1 MKLLY
6 LHRASSVLLAVI
18 ALVYVSGAGG
28 EEALKW
34 VGGLAAMTLALI
46 ASVLLWCAA
55 QQFGKQDAA
64 RWTWQLLA
72 FGTLAFAV
80 AEGIY
85 FVQENLLQF
94 PEEALFPSIADAFWS
109 VAYLFYLAGV
119 LVMAVAYHRSGL
131 PQPSFVRNSLPCL
144 LLLGGLS
151 AVMYQ
156 TVLGDILN
164 DTELDALSRTLYWLY
179 PVMDLLILLPVIWL
193 ALITRMLGE
202 GAFSRPWRALVPGFV
217 VMCLADLYY
226 AWLDHQGAYQTGHY
240 VDLLWDASYWLIG
253 LSALYQ
259 IRLLQA
265 VQGQASLIKGE
276 QQ

>member
-34 VGGLAAMTLALI
+34 IGGLASMTFALI
-46 ASVLLWCAA
+46 ATLLLWYAA
-55 QQFGKQDAA
+55 LQFGKQDAA

-72 FGTLAFAV
+72 LGTLAFAV

-85 FVQENLLQF
+85 FVEENLLQF
-94 PEEALFPSIADAFWS
+94 SEEELFPSIADAFWS

-119 LVMAVAYHRSGL
+119 LVMAVAYNRSGL
-131 PQPSFVRNSLPCL
+131 PRPSFIRNSLPCL

-151 AVMYQ
+151 IAMYQ
-156 TVLGDILN
+156 MVLRDIL
-164 DTELDALSRTLYWLY
+164 DDAELDVLSRALYWLY
-179 PVMDLLILLPVIWL
+179 PVMDLLILMPVIWL

-202 GAFSRPWRALVPGFV
+202 GAFSRPWRALVPGFFI
-217 VMCLADLYY
+217 MCMADLYY
-226 AWLDHQGAYQTGHY
+226 AWLDHQDAYQTGNY
-240 VDLLWDASYWLIG
+240 VDLMWDASYWLIG
-253 LSALYQ
+253 LSALFQ
-259 IRLLQA
+259 IKLLKT
-265 VQGQASLIKGE
+265 VQGE
-276 QQ
+276 QS

>member
-6 LHRASSVLLAVI
+6 LHRASSVLLAI
-18 ALVYVSGAGG
+18 TALVYVSGAGG

-34 VGGLAAMTLALI
+34 IGGLAAMTLALI
-46 ASVLLWCAA
+46 ATVLLWCTA

-85 FVQENLLQF
+85 FVQENVLQF
-94 PEEALFPSIADAFWS
+94 SEEDLFPSIADVFWS

-131 PQPSFVRNSLPCL
+131 PKPSFIRNSLPCL

-151 AVMYQ
+151 VAMYLM
-156 TVLGDILN
+156 VLQDILYEE
-164 DTELDALSRTLYWLY
+164 ELDALSRTLYWLY

-217 VMCLADLYY
+217 IMCLADLYY
-226 AWLDHQGAYQTGHY
+226 AWLDNQGAYQTGHY

-253 LSALYQ
+253 LSALFQ
-259 IRLLQA
+259 IKLLQA
-265 VQGQASLIKGE
+265 VQGEQLSSKGE
-276 QQ
+276 QP